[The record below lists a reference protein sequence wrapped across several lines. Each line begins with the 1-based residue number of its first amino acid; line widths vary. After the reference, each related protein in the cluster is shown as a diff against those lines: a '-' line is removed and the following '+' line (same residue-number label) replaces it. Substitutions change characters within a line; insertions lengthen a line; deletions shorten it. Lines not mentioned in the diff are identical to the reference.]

1 MFARSPLRLGAE
13 ADRRTRAPA
22 SRIGPAAVPFGM
34 THRRDFLRRA
44 GLASAAALAVSPRAA
59 FGQAA
64 DRLAPSPP
72 PSPTGPPQEVA
83 QDEEY
88 WREIAEQYRVTDRAT
103 NLEAGYFGM
112 MAAPVLAAY
121 HRHTDRV
128 NRESS
133 LFARRDFPALAQ
145 ASRNRVASALGV
157 APEEIAFSRN
167 ATESLQALIGQ
178 YNRLRAGETVLY
190 ADLDYPAMQWA
201 MDGLAARH
209 GAHVA
214 TLTIPEPASR
224 AAILDAYQRAFDS
237 NPGTRL
243 VLLTHCNNKTG
254 LIHPVRAISD
264 LARARGIDVVVD
276 AAHSFGQVPL
286 ALGDLGADYVGLN
299 LHKWVGA
306 PVGVG
311 AMYIRRSG
319 LDGIDRPHGDR
330 GSLDVIDSRLH
341 TGTTNFAAVLTV
353 PDALDFQDAIGVE
366 RKAARLRYLR
376 DRWVAGARRIPGVD
390 VLTPDDADLVGAI
403 TSFRLHGRGGREAN
417 LSVADTLLDE
427 FGLFTVQRSG
437 IAKGDCVRVT
447 PALYNGPA
455 DMDRLVAALA
465 VMAAR

>member
-1 MFARSPLRLGAE
+1 
-13 ADRRTRAPA
+13 
-22 SRIGPAAVPFGM
+22 M

-59 FGQAA
+59 FGQTA
-64 DRLAPSPP
+64 DRLPPTPP
-72 PSPTGPPQEVA
+72 PGPPPQVA
-83 QDEEY
+83 RDEDY

-133 LFARRDFPALAQ
+133 LFARRDFPALER
-145 ASRNRVASALGV
+145 ASRERVASALSV
-157 APEEIAFSRN
+157 APGEIAFSRN

-178 YNRLRAGETVLY
+178 YNRLQAGEAVMY

-201 MDGLAARH
+201 MDGLAARR

-214 TLTIPEPASR
+214 TLAIPEPASHG
-224 AAILDAYQRAFDS
+224 AILSAYEQALDAT
-237 NPGTRL
+237 PGTRL
-243 VLLTHCNNKTG
+243 LLLTHCNNKTG
-254 LIHPVRAISD
+254 LIHPVRDISA
-264 LARARGIDVVVD
+264 LARARGVDVVVD

-311 AMYIRRSG
+311 AMYIRQSG
-319 LDGIDRPHGDR
+319 LEGIDRAHGDR
-330 GSLDVIDSRLH
+330 GSLETIDSRLH

-376 DRWVAGARRIPGVD
+376 DRWVGGARAIPGVD

-403 TSFRLHGRGGREAN
+403 TSFRLHGRGSRDAN
-417 LSVADTLLDE
+417 LALADTLLDE

-437 IAKGDCVRVT
+437 IATGDCVRVT
-447 PALYNGPA
+447 PALYNSPA
-455 DMDRLVAALA
+455 DMDRLVSALA